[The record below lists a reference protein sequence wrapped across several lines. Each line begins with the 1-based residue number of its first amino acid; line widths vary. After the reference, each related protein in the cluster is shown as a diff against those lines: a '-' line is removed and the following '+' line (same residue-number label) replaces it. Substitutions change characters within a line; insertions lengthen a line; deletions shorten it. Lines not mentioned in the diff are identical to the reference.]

1 MPYKQRV
8 TGFEPCNFHFFIL
21 KIYIKKECGIE
32 GHRFEPTESAS
43 TSCDIPFFYI
53 QKQNIKGSHSMRLAK
68 SGSFSYA
75 QRVMTCATMV
85 SPS

>member
-1 MPYKQRV
+1 MVKNMEVSLMPCVSQKHSPSGWRRAPYKQRV
-8 TGFEPCNFHFFIL
+8 QAP
-21 KIYIKKECGIE
+21 
-32 GHRFEPTESAS
+32 ESAS
-43 TSCDIPFFYI
+43 TPETFHFLYPKTEYKRLPFYA
-53 QKQNIKGSHSMRLAK
+53 SMRFAK

>member
-1 MPYKQRV
+1 MVKNMEVSLMPCVSQKHSPSGWRRAPYKQRV
-8 TGFEPCNFHFFIL
+8 QAP
-21 KIYIKKECGIE
+21 
-32 GHRFEPTESAS
+32 ESVSAPV
-43 TSCDIPFFYI
+43 TFYFLYP
-53 QKQNIKGSHSMRLAK
+53 KQNIKGSHSMRLAK